1 MADGAPAKSNLVLR
15 LLTAAPVIPLLIYLL
30 YGAPR
35 WAFPGVAAAVCAFAA
50 WELFTMV
57 APAQAHL
64 RIWGIAASLVMFAL
78 IGVLPGSVWLA
89 PLLVAVTCVGM
100 LLALAAPEPIETA
113 AARVAWAVAGPH
125 YVGGLFGA
133 TVLLFQRDN
142 GGSWVMLAL
151 LCSFLSDTL
160 AYFVGRR
167 FGRRRLSAVVS
178 PKKTVE
184 GAIGGLV
191 GGLCGSLVAH
201 FWFLPELPLL
211 HAIPLALFATAAGQ
225 AGDLCESL
233 IKRSVGVKDSGNAL
247 PGHGGI
253 LDRTDA
259 MLFSAGAIALY
270 LAVWPSG

>member
-1 MADGAPAKSNLVLR
+1 
-15 LLTAAPVIPLLIYLL
+15 VIPALIYLL
-30 YGAPR
+30 YWAPR
-35 WAFPGVAAAVCAFAA
+35 WLFPLVAAAVCAFGA

-57 APAQAHL
+57 APQHVRL
-64 RIWGIAASLVMFAL
+64 RVWGMVASLGIYSL
-78 IGVLPGSVWLA
+78 IGLDPNSRWLA
-89 PLLVAVTCVGM
+89 PALIALSCVGM
-100 LLALAAPEPIETA
+100 LVALSAPQPIETA
-113 AARVAWAVAGPH
+113 AARLGWAIAGPV

-133 TVLLFQRDN
+133 TALLFQREN

-151 LCSFLSDTL
+151 LCSFLSDTM

-167 FGRRRLSAVVS
+167 FGKHRLSSVVS

-184 GAIGGLV
+184 GSIGGLV
-191 GGLCGSLVAH
+191 GGLIGSVVAH
-201 FWFLPELPLL
+201 FWFLPELPLP
-211 HAIPLALFATAAGQ
+211 HALVLSLVATAAGQ

-259 MLFSAGAIALY
+259 MLFSAAVIAVY
-270 LAVWPSG
+270 LLVRDVLV